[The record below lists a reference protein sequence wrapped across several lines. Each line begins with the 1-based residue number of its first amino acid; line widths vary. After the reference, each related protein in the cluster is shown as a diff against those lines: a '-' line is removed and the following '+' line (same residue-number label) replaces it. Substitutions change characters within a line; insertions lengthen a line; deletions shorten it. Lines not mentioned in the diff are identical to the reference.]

1 MVLGSRFLVHGPRLS
16 LKHSNNMNIVFFG
29 SSDFAVPCLRELSQ
43 SGYLVSCVV
52 TQPDRKKGR
61 GMHLASTQVKTIA
74 QELKLKL
81 YQPQNINSAAA
92 VKFLK
97 GLDADLFIVVAYGQ
111 ILSEGVLEIPKIFSI
126 NAHASLL
133 PKYRGAAPISWSLIN
148 GDKSTGVSIIKLT
161 RKMDAGPLI
170 LQKSLEISHDDNSY
184 TLGGKLAELA
194 AGMLKE
200 SLRLVE
206 SDNYKLSPQ
215 AEEEVS
221 FAPKLK
227 KADGLIDW
235 GRPATQI
242 NNLIRGCFCWPG
254 AFTCYKNKL
263 IKLYQAKVAPCGIDL
278 QVRPGEVTAVS
289 AEGVT
294 VACAKDALV
303 ITRLQ
308 PEGKRVMDAKDFISG
323 HQLRPGDC
331 LGK

>member
-1 MVLGSRFLVHGPRLS
+1 
-16 LKHSNNMNIVFFG
+16 MNIVFFG
-29 SSDFAVPCLRELSQ
+29 SSEFAVPALRAISQ
-43 SGYLVSCVV
+43 GSHEISCVV

-61 GMHLASTQVKTIA
+61 GMHLASTQVKTTA

-81 YQPQNINSAAA
+81 YQPQDINSGAA

-97 GLDADLFIVVAYGQ
+97 GLDADLFVVVAYGQ
-111 ILSEGVLEIPKIFSI
+111 ILSDEILGIPKIFSI

-148 GDKSTGVSIIKLT
+148 GNESTGVTIIKLT
-161 RKMDAGPLI
+161 RKMDSGPLI
-170 LQKSLEISHDDNSY
+170 LQKSLEIADDDNSY

-194 AGMLKE
+194 SGLLKE
-200 SLRLVE
+200 SLQLVE
-206 SDNYKLSPQ
+206 ADNYKLSPQ
-215 AEEEVS
+215 AEEEAS
-221 FAPKLK
+221 LAPKLK

-235 GRPATQI
+235 GRPAGQI

-254 AFTCYKNKL
+254 AFTCYKKKL
-263 IKLYQAKVAPCGIDL
+263 IKLYQAKVAPCGTDL
-278 QVRPGEVTAVS
+278 QARPGEVTAVS

-294 VACAKDALV
+294 VACAKDTLV

-308 PEGKRVMDAKDFISG
+308 PEGKRIMEAKDFISG